1 MIIFNN
7 IKIKKSKPKNRFFLW
22 FTKAYAFLYPM
33 AKRWKHHF
41 HGGVFPDYQKT
52 LSARHPL
59 TEQFLPKTLILPL
72 QQHVGL
78 ETLPLV
84 KKGDRVL
91 KNQCIADT
99 EKGLSA
105 PIHAPTSGVITAIK
119 LHETAHPSGLPQM
132 CIFLEPDGTDQAL
145 ENSLNTS
152 KTPPETPEELKTLIH
167 KAGIVGMGG
176 AGFPTFAKLPKQKG
190 QIKTLL
196 INGAECEPFITCDD
210 LYMQLRPKE
219 VIQGAILVA
228 NALGASEIICGIE
241 ENKPNAIQ
249 AMKLAAQNTSVTIK
263 TVPTVYPMGGQKQLT
278 KELTGIETPA
288 KAHAIDIGLLMMNIQ
303 TFGAIYQ
310 AIEYGNPLIQRFVSV
325 TGNNLKEPQNVNAL
339 MGTPFE
345 ELIQL
350 AQLKTDYVPPVIMG
364 GPMMGVQVK
373 DIQVPVIKTT
383 NCILVNIEEDPL
395 DVLPCIRCGECMDA
409 CPISLLPQ
417 QLYWHSRSEEYDKV
431 EAHHIFDCIECG
443 CCSFV
448 CPSNIPLVQ
457 YYRHSKA
464 AIKQIKQDKEA
475 ANLAKQRHEFKLA
488 RIEREKAEKEA
499 RMKAK
504 KAAVKKQASEKPKPA
519 AAAAAARA
527 AAARASANKAKSTS
541 EAPKLSARDRA
552 IAAAKKRTQAAKQT
566 AARQNNEESNPS

>member
-1 MIIFNN
+1 
-7 IKIKKSKPKNRFFLW
+7 
-22 FTKAYAFLYPM
+22 
-33 AKRWKHHF
+33 
-41 HGGVFPDYQKT
+41 
-52 LSARHPL
+52 
-59 TEQFLPKTLILPL
+59 
-72 QQHVGL
+72 
-78 ETLPLV
+78 
-84 KKGDRVL
+84 
-91 KNQCIADT
+91 
-99 EKGLSA
+99 
-105 PIHAPTSGVITAIK
+105 
-119 LHETAHPSGLPQM
+119 
-132 CIFLEPDGTDQAL
+132 
-145 ENSLNTS
+145 
-152 KTPPETPEELKTLIH
+152 
-167 KAGIVGMGG
+167 
-176 AGFPTFAKLPKQKG
+176 
-190 QIKTLL
+190 
-196 INGAECEPFITCDD
+196 
-210 LYMQLRPKE
+210 
-219 VIQGAILVA
+219 
-228 NALGASEIICGIE
+228 
-241 ENKPNAIQ
+241 
-249 AMKLAAQNTSVTIK
+249 LAAQNTSVTIK

-527 AAARASANKAKSTS
+527 AAARA
-541 EAPKLSARDRA
+541 
-552 IAAAKKRTQAAKQT
+552 RTQAAKQT